1 MKDKVLRLK
10 DGNIYYI
17 LDEIITENRRFIF
30 SVLCDYETIKNN
42 YYILELVM
50 DNGKLMAKSVMDK
63 IVLDNIK
70 KIFLENLKSQ

>member
-17 LDEIITENRRFIF
+17 LDEIINEDRRFIF
-30 SVLCDYETIKNN
+30 SVLCDYETIKND

-50 DNGKLMAKSVMDK
+50 DNGKLITKSVIDEE
-63 IVLDNIK
+63 ILYNIK
-70 KIFLENLKSQ
+70 KIFLEKMLKS

>member
-1 MKDKVLRLK
+1 MKDKVLKLK